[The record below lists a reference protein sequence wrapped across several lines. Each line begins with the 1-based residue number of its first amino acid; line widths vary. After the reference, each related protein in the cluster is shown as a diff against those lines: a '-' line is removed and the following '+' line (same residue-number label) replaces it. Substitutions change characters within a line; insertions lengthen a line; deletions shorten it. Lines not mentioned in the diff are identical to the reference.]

1 LEHEKNILLLES
13 YIRNQADNLTVK
25 QVKSRLENDEA
36 FASLYQELLGIHQG
50 IRLSVLD
57 DKLKI
62 LKQYDKR
69 LPASSLKKIESHNTS
84 VRSMGIKKWIGLA
97 ASILLLAMAGL
108 WFTNQESTSNGATIF
123 ASVIEPLEQDVVSTI
138 RSGNGKETDILLT
151 PEEILIAENKKKAYR
166 LYNAE
171 AFDKALPYFEDLTK
185 LDSDNIHLFYK
196 SFCHLMVGDIDEAR
210 QGLYHDYGSE
220 IDSNDLAYARA
231 MLALRESNFDKV
243 RSLLEPLPD
252 NYKRKTL
259 EAIKTL

>member
-1 LEHEKNILLLES
+1 MES
-13 YIRNQADNLTVK
+13 YILSQADDLAIK
-25 QVKSRLENDEA
+25 HVKSRLEKDEA
-36 FASLYQELLGIHQG
+36 FASLYEELLGIHQG

-62 LKQYDKR
+62 LKQYDKQ
-69 LPASSLKKIESHNTS
+69 LSTSTLKKIESPSTPIQ
-84 VRSMGIKKWIGLA
+84 SMGIKKWIGLA

-123 ASVIEPLEQDVVSTI
+123 ASVIEPLDQDVVSI
-138 RSGNGKETDILLT
+138 VRSGNGNEINILLT
-151 PEEILIAENKKKAYR
+151 PEEILIAEKKKKAYQ

-171 AFDKALPYFEDLTK
+171 VYDKALPYFEALTK

-259 EAIKTL
+259 EAIKNL